1 MVEESKIYLRIRVE
15 GQESYLKAFQ
25 NDKKTKESDP
35 DYSGPG
41 VMVWLNE
48 AKPKQEME
56 ESKPVVEIVRPSF
69 QQKRF

>member
-1 MVEESKIYLRIRVE
+1 MAEETKLYLRIKVE
-15 GQESYLKAFQ
+15 GQESYLKAFE
-25 NDKKTKESDP
+25 NDNKTKESDP

-41 VMVWLNE
+41 VKVWLNE

-56 ESKPVVEIVRPSF
+56 ESKPAAEVVRPSF

>member
-1 MVEESKIYLRIRVE
+1 MVEETKIYLRIKVE
-15 GQESYLKAFQ
+15 GQEGYLKAFQ
-25 NDKKTKESDP
+25 NDRKTKESDP
-35 DYSGPG
+35 DYSGAG

-69 QQKRF
+69 QQMRF